1 MGQNLHCSGI
11 MTCLHLICLLSQ
23 TIIHTLFS
31 MEGSVNS
38 HDSTASGGP
47 VQNYNQLFLTEN
59 HPAPQ
64 HTPDPWQLLIS
75 VCPSSLCSSQLL
87 RPLSPLQIN
96 YKRLGNHS
104 NSIWPRAPG
113 LVFDLTPVCL
123 SMGTKGVAG

>member
-1 MGQNLHCSGI
+1 MIAESVQARFR
-11 MTCLHLICLLSQ
+11 
-23 TIIHTLFS
+23 IIISSFQQK
-31 MEGSVNS
+31 S
-38 HDSTASGGP
+38 HA
-47 VQNYNQLFLTEN
+47 
-59 HPAPQ
+59 APR

-87 RPLSPLQIN
+87 RPLSPSQIN

-123 SMGTKGVAG
+123 SMGTKGVKGCARA